1 MVRPNTALDANWHD
15 VVVGDNI
22 GNNVARINMAQL
34 AIPISTLLPTRS
46 FADRLL
52 EAEFRLGDSAGNDGD
67 DRIETHS
74 GDDIVL
80 AGGGNDFV
88 VTGDGND
95 RVYGDSGNDQIRLG
109 NGNDLAF
116 GGVGFD
122 LVYGEAGDDT
132 INGGNDADILFGDFG
147 EVLVDGGGAITVIK
161 STDTGDAVGGADT
174 VRGGSGEDI
183 IIGGVNGAAGGKDRL
198 SGDAD
203 NDILIGDLGQLI
215 YNEDGATPNPDL
227 DKIETTSLTLGAA
240 DDISGGD
247 GADIAFGGKGD
258 DLLLGDDLL
267 DGTAGS
273 GWQRHPCRR
282 QRYRSNT
289 SVRPASARR
298 IRRRQRAAPT
308 PFAATRA
315 MTSSWA
321 ASTARPRRDKLSGEE
336 GDDVILGDN
345 GVVAYNDNANP
356 DLDRVETTDFSLG
369 GADEISGGAGRDFVL
384 GGTGADLILG
394 DDALGGGAAAGGDDI
409 LIGDQGKILLTNNVV
424 TSIETTDTGAGD
436 GGIDEIH
443 GNGGADVAL
452 GGVAGDKISGDGG
465 NDILVGD
472 QGKILLANNLFT
484 SIETT
489 DDDASDGAAD
499 VIHGNERRRCGAW
512 WRRRRRDLRR

>member
-1 MVRPNTALDANWHD
+1 M
-15 VVVGDNI
+15 
-22 GNNVARINMAQL
+22 
-34 AIPISTLLPTRS
+34 
-46 FADRLL
+46 
-52 EAEFRLGDSAGNDGD
+52 
-67 DRIETHS
+67 
-74 GDDIVL
+74 
-80 AGGGNDFV
+80 
-88 VTGDGND
+88 
-95 RVYGDSGNDQIRLG
+95 
-109 NGNDLAF
+109 
-116 GGVGFD
+116 
-122 LVYGEAGDDT
+122 
-132 INGGNDADILFGDFG
+132 
-147 EVLVDGGGAITVIK
+147 
-161 STDTGDAVGGADT
+161 
-174 VRGGSGEDI
+174 
-183 IIGGVNGAAGGKDRL
+183 
-198 SGDAD
+198 
-203 NDILIGDLGQLI
+203 I
-215 YNEDGATPNPDL
+215 YNDDSATPNPDL

-267 DGTAGS
+267 DGTAGLVGNDILVGDNGIIEYFS
-273 GWQRHPCRR
+273 
-282 QRYRSNT
+282 
-289 SVRPASARR
+289 PAR
-298 IRRRQRAAPT
+298 IRT
-308 PFAATRA
+308 TD
-315 MTSSWA
+315 TSSA
-321 ASTARPRRDKLSGEE
+321 TGGADTIRGNRGNDVILGGVNGSSAGDKLSGEE

-345 GVVAYNDNANP
+345 GVVVYNDNANP

-436 GGIDEIH
+436 GGIDEIY

-499 VIHGNERRRCGAW
+499 VIHGNDGADVALGGVGADEIFGDAGNDILLGDEGDVVFNLAADWAETATRQRLDRIRTTKFTLGTGDQIFGGADNDIALGGTGADLIVGDNSIAGAAPEAGGCSRAIDILIGDQGEILLQTTSLAASRRRMSCSADGAADEIHGNGGADVALGGVGCRQDL
-512 WRRRRRDLRR
+512 RRRRQGHPAR